1 MSLNVNRKANE
12 ESPAPAPTPAPQPEH
27 TGPVVKFSVK
37 VGDILE
43 LDYEGSTY
51 IGKVSK
57 IDETNIYMN
66 GTQQLLNGSHFS
78 ISGEEEFIAF
88 DRKSIR
94 PVRVH
99 GQVVKKNR

>member
-12 ESPAPAPTPAPQPEH
+12 ESASATPQPENA
-27 TGPVVKFSVK
+27 GPVVKFSVK

-43 LDYEGSTY
+43 LDYQGATY

-78 ISGEEEFIAF
+78 ISGKEEFIAF
-88 DRKSIR
+88 DRKEIR
-94 PVRVH
+94 PVRIH
-99 GQVVKKNR
+99 GQVVKKNQ